1 MAATKRV
8 IRTVALATGVLGA
21 AVASTSDT
29 TFGRASRRLAHQLA
43 RHARY
48 AAGTVPGVVYRLAGR
63 HPNPDVSDDILA
75 DRVRSSIGGVE
86 KHLDVP
92 HIHVMV
98 EDHVA
103 ILHGE
108 VTEDND
114 VRTLEHAIMRVSGVR
129 GVESHLHVGLAP
141 GDTRPSEGGAPRT

>member
-8 IRTVALATGVLGA
+8 IRTVGLAAGLLGA

-29 TFGRASRRLAHQLA
+29 SFGRATRRLAHQLA

-48 AAGTVPGVVYRLAGR
+48 AAGTVPGLAYRLAGR
-63 HPNPDVSDDILA
+63 HPDPDVSDDILA
-75 DRVRSSIGGVE
+75 DRVRSSIGGLE
-86 KHLDVP
+86 KRLDVP

-108 VTEDND
+108 VSEGSD
-114 VRTLEHAIMRVSGVR
+114 VRALEHAILRVSGVR

-141 GDTRPSEGGAPRT
+141 GDSRPSEGAAQRT